1 MTTIK
6 QVLDALDF
14 VGLRDVRIFAEDD
27 DNICV
32 SLNRKL
38 DDDQSTLV
46 KFEVA
51 ADDDPE

>member
-6 QVLDALDF
+6 HVLDALDL
-14 VGLRDVRIFAEDD
+14 VGLRDVRIFEEEDG
-27 DNICV
+27 NICV

-46 KFEVA
+46 EFEVA